1 MPLPP
6 MPLKNIGESIMPA
19 PLLAGWAGG
28 KRRRFSSTRRLGSSS
43 AGSLPEKFAVPNE
56 MEMKRGRQSEI
67 CFGAGIINVLV
78 GEQGD
83 GQ

>member
-28 KRRRFSSTRRLGSSS
+28 KRRRFSSTRQARFVERGIAARKVRSSERN
-43 AGSLPEKFAVPNE
+43 GNE
-56 MEMKRGRQSEI
+56 TRASK
-67 CFGAGIINVLV
+67 
-78 GEQGD
+78 
-83 GQ
+83 